1 MLHLT
6 APQLIW
12 YISSFSVAALAA
24 WRGRWEE
31 RTIAFGMVIDSVASP
46 MLQNHD
52 WKATQW
58 ADLGLDVVYLMVMV
72 WVALRSNRRWP
83 LWATGFQII
92 DVAIYLAFM
101 ADVRVGAW
109 ASYTAIAIWGYL
121 ILIVIVVGTL
131 GRPRPTVAAPPSER
145 SAA

>member
-1 MLHLT
+1 VLHLT
-6 APQLIW
+6 APQTIW
-12 YISSFSVAALAA
+12 YSCSFAVAVLAA

-31 RTIAFGMVIDSVASP
+31 RTIAFGMVIDSVVSR
-46 MLQNHD
+46 LIQSHD
-52 WKATQW
+52 WTAPQW
-58 ADLGLDVVYLMVMV
+58 ADLGLDLVYLIVIV
-72 WVALRSNRRWP
+72 WVALKSKRQWP
-83 LWATGFQII
+83 LWVAGFQVI

-131 GRPRPTVAAPPSER
+131 SRPPPGLAAAPTKR
-145 SAA
+145 SVA